1 MFFFLQFFH
10 ILGPNHSTEIA
21 HFTEQV
27 KEQCSGSYSSDS
39 PLKVTILGSR
49 WSVTNVDSVLFSKEL
64 AFQLAKIPD
73 VKVTILVPENSYM
86 YSETFKTVAA
96 ISSATIVEVQEVPGF
111 DDPIDWLYFPPQ
123 DLKTDIVVGAGER
136 LGKVAQVFKEFHQC
150 KNIYITS
157 DPLEK
162 HAILLEKR
170 RILDKQIARHEECN
184 NIVGLSQM
192 ADLAVALG
200 PKMHDKLSA
209 SLSYLKKD
217 VFKFTPGI
225 LSEFSDVT
233 HATNERTNFRILM
246 LGGGDPDSFEQQG
259 LNTAAEAVA
268 ELKDK
273 SYHLFY
279 VGAAKG
285 KHEQFAKKFC
295 QSGVSR
301 SQLTIRSL
309 PKSGEELKRLFCEVD
324 LAIMPSSEQ
333 GFGMVPL
340 AALSSGLPVL
350 VHEDSGFGVA
360 LKEINFG
367 TSSTVDSEDANVW
380 ANAIKRVRKTE
391 RKIRLE
397 EAALLRSKYDEEY
410 SWEERC
416 RALLQKMLTMVSGMN
431 NIQWTLSI
439 FSLSIVTNFN
449 QLFELCH
456 LVFF

>member
-1 MFFFLQFFH
+1 MFFFLQ
-10 ILGPNHSTEIA
+10 LSRPYPDHSIEIA
-21 HFTEQV
+21 NFTEQV

-39 PLKVTILGSR
+39 PLKVTILGS
-49 WSVTNVDSVLFSKEL
+49 SVSFSSFDFIFFSREL
-64 AFQLAKIPD
+64 AFHLAEIPY
-73 VKVTILVPENSYM
+73 VKVTVLVPENKLDSPYFE
-86 YSETFKTVAA
+86 SLAA
-96 ISSATIVEVQEVPGF
+96 HSIATIVKVQEVPGF

-170 RILDKQIARHEECN
+170 RILDKQIAHHEECDN
-184 NIVGLSQM
+184 NVGLSQM

-200 PKMHDKLSA
+200 PKMHDKLCA
-209 SLSYLKKD
+209 SLSYHKKD

-225 LSEFSDVT
+225 LSEFSDVA

-279 VGAAKG
+279 AGADEG
-285 KHEQFAKKFC
+285 KHEQFAKKIHQF
-295 QSGVSR
+295 GVSK

-309 PKSGEELKRLFCEVD
+309 PKSEEEWKRLFCEVD

-380 ANAIKRVRKTE
+380 AKAIKKVRKTD
-391 RKIRLE
+391 RKIRLQ
-397 EAALLRSKYDEEY
+397 EAEMLRSKYDEKY
-410 SWEERC
+410 SWEKQC
-416 RALLQKMLTMVSGMN
+416 RGLVQKMLTMVSGMN
-431 NIQWTLSI
+431 FFQLMLSI
-439 FSLSIVTNFN
+439 FS
-449 QLFELCH
+449 E
-456 LVFF
+456 